1 MSKFINQEEHDMIMK
16 YVKEGHSHQRIADKL
31 NRPKTTITGVINRI
45 EKENE
50 EKTVS
55 RITYEERKK
64 IESYLKLN
72 ISLISIGKLIGR
84 HPASVTRE
92 VNINGGKENYNAD
105 EANARSIEKEELKIA
120 RLQEN
125 KKKSLEEA
133 KSKSV
138 QMDLV
143 SDKPKKVEDVNLYLR
158 VERLEMEIKLLNQML
173 KGL

>member
-1 MSKFINQEEHDMIMK
+1 MSKFINQEEYDMIMK
-16 YVKEGHSHQRIADKL
+16 YVKEGHSHQKIADKL

-45 EKENE
+45 EKENKE
-50 EKTVS
+50 ETFS
-55 RITYEERKK
+55 RITYEDRKK

-105 EANARSIEKEELKIA
+105 EANARSIEQEELKIA

-138 QMDLV
+138 QDLF